1 VEGMTWW
8 VGVGLG
14 CGFWLWVWV
23 VGLREVVGYE

>member
-1 VEGMTWW
+1 MTWW